1 MQMWATFGII
11 TVAIVL
17 FATEFA
23 ALEVI
28 ALGVIVALL
37 LLFQFSPLVD
47 AEGHNLLPP
56 EALLSGF
63 SNSALLAILALLV
76 IGQGLHQSGA
86 LDGLITRLA
95 TVGRGRKSLILAIT
109 LLFAGIISAFMNNT
123 PIVVMFIP
131 VVAAL
136 ANRFGRGSRTV
147 LMPLSFLA
155 ILGGMLTLIGSST
168 NLLVADAAQRE
179 LGRSMGFF
187 ELLVPGSILAA
198 VGACYTLLV
207 MPRLLAGKAGTAEPG
222 VEERGRQF
230 IAQIEI
236 TAEHDLVG
244 AKSVAGMFRELAGMT
259 VQMIRRHGDLILPP
273 FEDVVLSPGDTVVLA
288 TTRRALMSALHMREE
303 LDANNSDGASNDAV
317 RQAWLIAEAA
327 VAPGSRMSGRLLSRA
342 AFWSRTGCRII
353 GVQRHRRMGR
363 ARLEDI
369 RLQNGDVLLITGPRQ
384 PLRQLRLDRDLL
396 ILDGSISDLPAHFS
410 ARRAMVIFAM
420 TIFFSATALVPIVV
434 ATITGALAMVSCS
447 CLNIQQATRAINL
460 QIVMLVVAGIAMATA
475 LQQTGG
481 ANYLASG
488 ILSVFDG
495 ANTMVLLAVL
505 FVLVAVMTNI
515 LSNNAT
521 ALIFTP
527 IAINTAQQLNV
538 DPTPF
543 VHAVIFAANCSFV
556 TPIGYQTNLLVMGP
570 GNYRYMDFVRTGTP
584 LALLVWL
591 AFCLMAPWYYD
602 I

>member
-1 MQMWATFGII
+1 MHMWATFAII
-11 TVAIVL
+11 CVAIVL

-23 ALEVI
+23 ALEII
-28 ALGVIVALL
+28 ALGVVVALL
-37 LLFQFSPLVD
+37 VLFQISPLVD
-47 AEGHNLLPP
+47 TEGHNLLPP
-56 EALLSGF
+56 ETLLSGF
-63 SNSALLAILALLV
+63 SNSALLSILALLV

-86 LDGLITRLA
+86 LDGLITRLV
-95 TVGRGRKSLILAIT
+95 TVGRGRKGLILAIT
-109 LLFAGIISAFMNNT
+109 LLVAGIISAFMNNT

-168 NLLVADAAQRE
+168 NLLVADAAQRA
-179 LGRSMGFF
+179 LGRSMSFF
-187 ELLVPGSILAA
+187 ELMVPGAILAA

-207 MPRLLAGKAGTAEPG
+207 VPRLLAGKAGNAEHKN
-222 VEERGRQF
+222 EERGRQF
-230 IAQIEI
+230 IAQLEI
-236 TAEHDLVG
+236 TKDHDLVG
-244 AKSVAGMFRELAGMT
+244 AKSVAGMFRELEGMT
-259 VQMIRRHGDLILPP
+259 VQMIRRHGEFILPP
-273 FEDVVLSPGDTVVLA
+273 FEDVVLSPGDTVVMA
-288 TTRRALMSALHMREE
+288 TTRRALMSALHIRGEI
-303 LDANNSDGASNDAV
+303 DSKNSNGGANDTTRDV
-317 RQAWLIAEAA
+317 WLIAEAA

-384 PLRQLRLDRDLL
+384 PLRQLRRDRDLL

-410 ARRAMVIFAM
+410 ARRALVIFAM
-420 TIFFSATALVPIVV
+420 TIFLSATTLVPIVV
-434 ATITGALAMVSCS
+434 ATITGALAMVSCR

-460 QIVMLVVAGIAMATA
+460 QIVMLIVAGIAMATA

-481 ANYLASG
+481 ATYLASG
-488 ILSVFDG
+488 ILNVFQG
-495 ANTMVLLAVL
+495 ADTIVLLAVL
-505 FVLVAVMTNI
+505 FLLVAVLTNI

-527 IAINTAQQLNV
+527 IAINTAIQLNV

-543 VHAVIFAANCSFV
+543 VHAVIFAANCSFI

-570 GNYRYMDFVRTGTP
+570 GNYRYIDFMRIGTP
-584 LALLVWL
+584 LAMLVWL
-591 AFCLMAPWYYD
+591 TFCLIAPWYYE